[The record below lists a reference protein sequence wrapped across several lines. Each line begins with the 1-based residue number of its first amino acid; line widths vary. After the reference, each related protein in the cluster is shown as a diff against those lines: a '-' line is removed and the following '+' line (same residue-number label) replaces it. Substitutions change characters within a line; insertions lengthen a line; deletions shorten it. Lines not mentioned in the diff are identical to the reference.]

1 MQNDN
6 CQKEIEHDCKYD
18 SMELLFCKQNPSK
31 CVPLCNLFSE
41 AYSIMGFLFYDFAR
55 IFIWLCGLLHD
66 FIFLSLLL
74 LNVVVTLCVYCSLS
88 VSLFA
93 RACMCV
99 LYLWSWLCHFCSHS
113 ILCCAHQIESEHTRI
128 HFKVFVHSYIHT
140 HHCSTS
146 FFLYIIHNIPAIIH
160 IYIQKKLKKE
170 PVFRCVSAAFY
181 GTFKILSTANTLRS
195 SIHSMFCFDFD
206 SLDETY
212 IRNSFCLSF

>member
-74 LNVVVTLCVYCSLS
+74 LNVVVTLCVCIALSLS
-88 VSLFA
+88 LSLRAPVCVFCIYGVGCVVFA
-93 RACMCV
+93 RIPFYV
-99 LYLWSWLCHFCSHS
+99 VHIKSNQNTRVS
-113 ILCCAHQIESEHTRI
+113 ISRSSFTHTYTRI
-128 HFKVFVHSYIHT
+128 IARLL
-140 HHCSTS
+140 
-146 FFLYIIHNIPAIIH
+146 FFIHNTQH
-160 IYIQKKLKKE
+160 SSNNTYIYTKKTEERTCFQMCFSCFLWYLQNSFHCE
-170 PVFRCVSAAFY
+170 H
-181 GTFKILSTANTLRS
+181 STL
-195 SIHSMFCFDFD
+195 FD
-206 SLDETY
+206 SFYVL
-212 IRNSFCLSF
+212 F